1 MFVTK
6 YGIVKRISISEFTNI
21 RRSGLIALNLREND
35 ELSNV
40 LLTDG
45 SQNILIGTRLGYAV
59 IFNENEVRTMGR
71 VASGVRGIKL
81 RANDYVVGSSIV
93 DDNSEV
99 LVISEKGYGKRTLA
113 SEYPIKSRGCM
124 GVKTANVTEKNGP
137 LVGVTV
143 VDGSEDL
150 MLITDAG
157 VIIRLE
163 VDGVSQT
170 GRATIGVRLIKLDQG
185 TKVASLTR
193 VKSEDNSEI

>member
-1 MFVTK
+1 
-6 YGIVKRISISEFTNI
+6 I

-93 DDNSEV
+93 DDHSEV

-124 GVKTANVTEKNGP
+124 GVKTANVTE
-137 LVGVTV
+137 
-143 VDGSEDL
+143 
-150 MLITDAG
+150 
-157 VIIRLE
+157 
-163 VDGVSQT
+163 
-170 GRATIGVRLIKLDQG
+170 
-185 TKVASLTR
+185 
-193 VKSEDNSEI
+193 

>member
-1 MFVTK
+1 
-6 YGIVKRISISEFTNI
+6 
-21 RRSGLIALNLREND
+21 
-35 ELSNV
+35 
-40 LLTDG
+40 
-45 SQNILIGTRLGYAV
+45 
-59 IFNENEVRTMGR
+59 
-71 VASGVRGIKL
+71 
-81 RANDYVVGSSIV
+81 YVVGSSIV

-124 GVKTANVTEKNGP
+124 GVKTTNVTEKNGP

>member
-1 MFVTK
+1 
-6 YGIVKRISISEFTNI
+6 
-21 RRSGLIALNLREND
+21 
-35 ELSNV
+35 
-40 LLTDG
+40 
-45 SQNILIGTRLGYAV
+45 
-59 IFNENEVRTMGR
+59 RTMGR

-93 DDNSEV
+93 DDHSEV

>member
-1 MFVTK
+1 MDH
-6 YGIVKRISISEFTNI
+6 S
-21 RRSGLIALNLREND
+21 
-35 ELSNV
+35 
-40 LLTDG
+40 
-45 SQNILIGTRLGYAV
+45 TRLGYAV

-93 DDNSEV
+93 DDHSEV

>member
-1 MFVTK
+1 MV
-6 YGIVKRISISEFTNI
+6 Y
-21 RRSGLIALNLREND
+21 
-35 ELSNV
+35 
-40 LLTDG
+40 
-45 SQNILIGTRLGYAV
+45 ILIGTRLGYAV

-93 DDNSEV
+93 DDHSEV

-163 VDGVSQT
+163 VDGVSRT